1 MPVPEN
7 DLAAGNKP
15 PVGIPDVTP
24 STTPSNNNA
33 LFNNLANLG
42 IASAIQ
48 AFGGNDPQ
56 IEKVGYQGGIPEYTS
71 LRERVPYTNDPTRR
85 PGSGGQRYFTDVG
98 FSRAPEDPS
107 ALAAQNLYNIAR
119 EDTRAVPPV
128 QSDIGSAISFADL
141 DKLTSSELQE
151 EKSGI
156 ANELLRLRGGR
167 DVPVKQNLPRTPT
180 VPMSTLLAGIRGD
193 FQTDL
198 SNLRNIFGRDI
209 AGVRGE
215 LGRGIA
221 GVRDEFGRDIAGVRT
236 DLGGDIAGVRTDL
249 GGVRDEFGRD
259 IAGVRTDLGG
269 DIAGVRTDLGGV
281 RDEFGRDIT
290 GLRTDLGGLRDEFG
304 GVRDEEYP
312 IIMDSFPTA
321 PTPTAPTPIAPEIDY
336 DQLSPRI
343 IDALKDNIGHYISM
357 DSFPTAPTPTAPT
370 PIAPEIDYDQLPP
383 RIIDALKD
391 NPRDV
396 TYFEHTNIFGEVER
410 VPTSTLWGANPYTL
424 PEGSS
429 RRSLFEETGWVPPQI
444 GTVLYPSDQLWRN
457 EKTGETI
464 EGRTGWTPPSKDWVA
479 TRQFLAAGG
488 MAQAD
493 PRYFAGV

>member
-1 MPVPEN
+1 MSDPN
-7 DLAAGNKP
+7 DLAAGFKP
-15 PVGIPDVTP
+15 LVGVQDVTP
-24 STTPSNNNA
+24 SRQQPTNNA

-107 ALAAQNLYNIAR
+107 VLAAQNLYNIAR

-128 QSDIGSAISFADL
+128 QSGIGSAISFVDL

-156 ANELLRLRGGR
+156 ANELLRLRG
-167 DVPVKQNLPRTPT
+167 
-180 VPMSTLLAGIRGD
+180 S
-193 FQTDL
+193 
-198 SNLRNIFGRDI
+198 
-209 AGVRGE
+209 
-215 LGRGIA
+215 
-221 GVRDEFGRDIAGVRT
+221 
-236 DLGGDIAGVRTDL
+236 
-249 GGVRDEFGRD
+249 
-259 IAGVRTDLGG
+259 
-269 DIAGVRTDLGGV
+269 
-281 RDEFGRDIT
+281 
-290 GLRTDLGGLRDEFG
+290 
-304 GVRDEEYP
+304 
-312 IIMDSFPTA
+312 TA
-321 PTPTAPTPIAPEIDY
+321 PARIAPARTAPAPAPIAPEIDYDNIGHYISIPTAPTPIAPEIDY
-336 DQLSPRI
+336 DQLS
-343 IDALKDNIGHYISM
+343 
-357 DSFPTAPTPTAPT
+357 
-370 PIAPEIDYDQLPP
+370 P

-410 VPTSTLWGANPYTL
+410 APTSTLYGMNPYTL

-429 RRSLFEETGWVPPQI
+429 RRSLFEETGWVPPQV

-457 EKTGETI
+457 EKTGETF

-493 PRYFAGV
+493 PRYFAGSSDGMADLLPANIDGQQEARLSDGEFVMPADVVSHLGNGNSNAGADVLYNMMDRVRQARTGTEQQGRQINPNKMLPV

>member
-1 MPVPEN
+1 MSNELNISPGGARTTAEQILQATPVPS
-7 DLAAGNKP
+7 GN
-15 PVGIPDVTP
+15 TNN
-24 STTPSNNNA
+24 TNNA

-221 GVRDEFGRDIAGVRT
+221 GVRDEFGRN
-236 DLGGDIAGVRTDL
+236 
-249 GGVRDEFGRD
+249 

-290 GLRTDLGGLRDEFG
+290 GLRTDLGGVRDEFGRDIAGVRTDLGGVRDEFGRDIAGVRTDLGGVRDEFGRDIAGVRTDLGGLRDEFG

-312 IIMDSFPTA
+312 GS
-321 PTPTAPTPIAPEIDY
+321 
-336 DQLSPRI
+336 
-343 IDALKDNIGHYISM
+343 LKWCR
-357 DSFPTAPTPTAPT
+357 F
-370 PIAPEIDYDQLPP
+370 LPCM
-383 RIIDALKD
+383 
-391 NPRDV
+391 V
-396 TYFEHTNIFGEVER
+396 
-410 VPTSTLWGANPYTL
+410 
-424 PEGSS
+424 
-429 RRSLFEETGWVPPQI
+429 
-444 GTVLYPSDQLWRN
+444 
-457 EKTGETI
+457 
-464 EGRTGWTPPSKDWVA
+464 
-479 TRQFLAAGG
+479 
-488 MAQAD
+488 
-493 PRYFAGV
+493 

>member
-1 MPVPEN
+1 MSDPN
-7 DLAAGNKP
+7 DLAAGFKP
-15 PVGIPDVTP
+15 PVGVQDVTP
-24 STTPSNNNA
+24 SRQQPTNNA

-107 ALAAQNLYNIAR
+107 VLAAQNLYNIAR

-128 QSDIGSAISFADL
+128 QSGIGSAISFVDL

-156 ANELLRLRGGR
+156 ANELLRLRG
-167 DVPVKQNLPRTPT
+167 
-180 VPMSTLLAGIRGD
+180 S
-193 FQTDL
+193 
-198 SNLRNIFGRDI
+198 
-209 AGVRGE
+209 
-215 LGRGIA
+215 
-221 GVRDEFGRDIAGVRT
+221 
-236 DLGGDIAGVRTDL
+236 
-249 GGVRDEFGRD
+249 
-259 IAGVRTDLGG
+259 
-269 DIAGVRTDLGGV
+269 
-281 RDEFGRDIT
+281 
-290 GLRTDLGGLRDEFG
+290 
-304 GVRDEEYP
+304 
-312 IIMDSFPTA
+312 TA
-321 PTPTAPTPIAPEIDY
+321 PARIAPARTAPAPAPIAPEIDYDNIGHYISIPTAPTPIAPEIDY
-336 DQLSPRI
+336 DQLS
-343 IDALKDNIGHYISM
+343 
-357 DSFPTAPTPTAPT
+357 
-370 PIAPEIDYDQLPP
+370 P

-410 VPTSTLWGANPYTL
+410 APTSTLYGMNPYTL

-429 RRSLFEETGWVPPQI
+429 RRSLFEETGWVPPQV

-457 EKTGETI
+457 EKTGETF

-488 MAQAD
+488 MAQTD
-493 PRYFAGV
+493 PRYFAGSSDGMADLLPANIDGQQEARLSDGEFVMPADVVSHLGNGNSNAGADVLYNMMDRVRQARTGTEQQGRQINPNKMLPV

>member
-1 MPVPEN
+1 MSDPN
-7 DLAAGNKP
+7 DLAAGFKP
-15 PVGIPDVTP
+15 LVGVQDVTP
-24 STTPSNNNA
+24 SRQQPTNNA

-107 ALAAQNLYNIAR
+107 VLAAQNLYNIAR

-128 QSDIGSAISFADL
+128 QSGIGSAISFVDL

-156 ANELLRLRGGR
+156 ANELLRLRGSTAPAR
-167 DVPVKQNLPRTPT
+167 IAPARTAPAPART
-180 VPMSTLLAGIRGD
+180 VPAPPARTVPAPP
-193 FQTDL
+193 
-198 SNLRNIFGRDI
+198 
-209 AGVRGE
+209 
-215 LGRGIA
+215 
-221 GVRDEFGRDIAGVRT
+221 VRT
-236 DLGGDIAGVRTDL
+236 APAPAPIAPEIDYDNIGHY
-249 GGVRDEFGRD
+249 
-259 IAGVRTDLGG
+259 IS
-269 DIAGVRTDLGGV
+269 I
-281 RDEFGRDIT
+281 
-290 GLRTDLGGLRDEFG
+290 
-304 GVRDEEYP
+304 
-312 IIMDSFPTA
+312 
-321 PTPTAPTPIAPEIDY
+321 PTAPTPIAPEIDY
-336 DQLSPRI
+336 DQLS
-343 IDALKDNIGHYISM
+343 
-357 DSFPTAPTPTAPT
+357 
-370 PIAPEIDYDQLPP
+370 P

-410 VPTSTLWGANPYTL
+410 APTSTLYGMNPYTL

-429 RRSLFEETGWVPPQI
+429 RRSLFEETGWVPPQV
-444 GTVLYPSDQLWRN
+444 GTVLNPSEQLWRN
-457 EKTGETI
+457 EKTGETF

-493 PRYFAGV
+493 PRYFAGSSDGMADLLPANIDGQQEARLSDGEFVMPADVVSHLGNGNSNAGADVLYNMMDRVRQARTGTEQQGRQINPNKMLPV